1 MTVSK
6 CVTQG
11 FKPRDVSREFED
23 SENPQNSEYLSRLCD
38 VLQGVFGGES
48 VEELGHVE
56 GEDAENINDVQR
68 GKEEL
73 ALNNRIFSLKYVKTT
88 LPCEEI
94 QQI

>member
-1 MTVSK
+1 MTVSE

-11 FKPRDVSREFED
+11 FKPRDVSWEFED
-23 SENPQNSEYLSRLCD
+23 SKNPENSENLSSFCD

-56 GEDAENINDVQR
+56 GEDAEDVNDVQR

-73 ALNNRIFSLKYVKTT
+73 TLKQNNSL
-88 LPCEEI
+88 
-94 QQI
+94 